1 MECCV
6 KDWTGNSNSAR
17 TLLGSTGNAD
27 NVREDNDF
35 YATHP
40 LATELLLELE
50 ELSHDV
56 WEPCCGQGHIGKVLE
71 DKGFNVKATDLVYR
85 GYGRGGED
93 FLQCTTPFN
102 GDIVTNPPYMYAP
115 ECVIKALELIPE
127 GYKVC
132 MFLKL
137 QFLEGLSHYE
147 LFKAYPPRTIYVAV
161 RRMQCSKGGKFLD
174 ASMVCYCWFVWVK
187 GYAGSPEIRWFN
199 YEPRETAY
207 PELLHIAN
215 PEDTPGTYPKF
226 F

>member
-1 MECCV
+1 MGCV
-6 KDWTGNSNSAR
+6 KDWTGNRNSTVA
-17 TLLGSTGNAD
+17 LLGSTRD
-27 NVREDNDF
+27 TENVREDNDF

-50 ELSHDV
+50 DLSHDV

-71 DKGFNVKATDLVYR
+71 ARGFNVKATDIVDR
-85 GYGRGGED
+85 GYGEGGMD
-93 FLQCTTPFN
+93 FLQCTDPFN

-115 ECVIKALELIPE
+115 ECVRKALELIPE
-127 GYKVC
+127 NHKVC

-137 QFLEGLSHYE
+137 QFLEGMSHYE
-147 LFKAYPPRTIYVAV
+147 LFREYPPRTIHVAV
-161 RRMQCSKGGKFLD
+161 RRMLCSKGGKFLD

-187 GYAGSPEIRWFN
+187 GYTGNPEVKWFN

-207 PELLHIAN
+207 PELLTIDA
-215 PEDTPGTYPKF
+215 PTEKSYGYPRF